1 MQEEWKIIDGFS
13 RYEVS
18 NTGKVRIRDLEDYY
32 YKEIDYFY
40 KGKPVYKSTKAV
52 TTNIKLH
59 SNKEMSLQKNKEGY
73 LNIGLRSDEGKY
85 KQFRVHRL
93 VLQTFKPID
102 NAENLFVD
110 HINGIRED
118 NRLENLRWVTL
129 KENSNNLHETK
140 PRYNAI
146 KIKDN
151 KGNIFNSYKE
161 ASNYYK
167 VAENTIKNH
176 ATGKHKIYKAWK
188 SPEIYDVS
196 FEIIKENTNE

>member
-1 MQEEWKIIDGFS
+1 MQEEWKTI
-13 RYEVS
+13 EW
-18 NTGKVRIRDLEDYY
+18 
-32 YKEIDYFY
+32 
-40 KGKPVYKSTKAV
+40 
-52 TTNIKLH
+52 
-59 SNKEMSLQKNKEGY
+59 SNKYQISNLGRLRTNKNRYSHEQNGTWYLLKGTINHYGY
-73 LNIGLRSDEGKY
+73 RSIVLRDHGKF
-85 KQFRVHRL
+85 KQASFHRL
-93 VLQTFKPID
+93 VMMAFKPNE

-110 HINGIRED
+110 HINGNRLD
-118 NRLENLRWVTL
+118 NRLENLRWVTP
-129 KENSNNLHETK
+129 KQNSNNLHETK

-146 KIKDN
+146 KTKDN

-196 FEIIKENTNE
+196 FEIIKENKN